1 MPRPRR
7 SLLRR
12 YRLFAPRLFR
22 YGLLLLA
29 LLLLCDGIAA
39 LNRSQIQA
47 ALSPNAPA
55 RGRSVAIGVPT
66 LDPAGAD
73 SVNSGG
79 TVLASD
85 TFQRASQTYWGVAS
99 DGLPWQADAG
109 NERNF
114 VIENHVGIV
123 YSLAQPVYCTAL
135 LGPVAANADLMF
147 SAALSSYGNGAS
159 SLGAILRWSSP
170 DDFYTLYLDGQ
181 DLVLAREMDGMP
193 TPLQMIPFPAR
204 DGAAYTFRLRAVGTQ
219 LFAMVWPTGQPAPA
233 NWQIALTDSALS
245 AGRAGIRM
253 LLRPGTQARI
263 TSFMEVKV

>member
-29 LLLLCDGIAA
+29 LLLFCDGIAA

-55 RGRSVAIGVPT
+55 RGQSAAIGVPT
-66 LDPAGAD
+66 LNPVGVN

-79 TVLASD
+79 IILASD
-85 TFQRASQTYWGVAS
+85 TFQRANQTYWGVAS
-99 DGLPWQADAG
+99 DGSPWQADAG
-109 NERNF
+109 SERNF
-114 VIENHVGIV
+114 VIENHAGIV
-123 YSLAQPVYCTAL
+123 YPLAQPIYCTAV
-135 LGPVAANADLMF
+135 LGPVVADADLTF
-147 SAALSSYGNGAS
+147 SAALSSYSNGAS
-159 SLGAILRWSSP
+159 SLGAVLRWSGP
-170 DDFYTLYLDGQ
+170 GDFYTLYLDGQ
-181 DLVLAREMDGMP
+181 DLVLAREMDSMS

-245 AGRAGIRM
+245 TGRAGIRV
-253 LLRPGTQARI
+253 LVRHGTQATI